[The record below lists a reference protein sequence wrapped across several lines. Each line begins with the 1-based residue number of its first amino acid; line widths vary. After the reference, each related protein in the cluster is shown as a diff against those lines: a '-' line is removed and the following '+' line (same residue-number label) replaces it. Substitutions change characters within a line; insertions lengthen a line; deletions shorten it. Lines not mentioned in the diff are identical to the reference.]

1 MSEKA
6 DKLLEALRASVKET
20 ERLKARNRELVSA
33 ASEPLAIV
41 GMGCRYPGGV
51 RTPAEFW
58 ELLSSG
64 GDAISGFPTDRGWD
78 AEGVYDPDP
87 DNPGTSY
94 VVEGGFLRDAASFDA
109 EFFGISPREALA
121 MDPQQRLLLEI
132 SWEALEAAGVDPA
145 ALRGSRTGVFIG
157 VAPGDYVTH
166 PSLQTSEGLAWHLMT
181 GGAASVMSGRISY
194 LLGLQG
200 PAVSID
206 TACSS
211 SLVAL
216 HLAAQ
221 AVRSGECS
229 MALAGGVT
237 VMASPSGFVG
247 FSRQRGLAEDG
258 RCKAFSADADGM
270 GMAEGAGMVLVE
282 RLSDAQRAGHRVLAV
297 LRSSAMNQDGA
308 SNGMTAPNGP
318 SQQRVIKAALAG
330 AHLSSADVDVVEAHG
345 TGTTLGDPIEAQ
357 ALLATYGQDRP
368 EDRPLLLGS
377 VKSNIGHTQQA
388 AGIAGVIKLV
398 LALQHGELPKTLH
411 AEKPSPHVDWTEG
424 HVRLLTERTPW
435 PAGGRPR
442 RGGVS
447 SFGLSGTN
455 AHVILEEAPA
465 APPAPVERPEPV
477 LGTGAGA
484 AWVLSG
490 RTPEGLAGQADQ
502 LREWVLARPELSPA
516 DVGWSL
522 ATTRSVFEHRAVVT
536 GEFASGLSDLAA
548 GSPSGSVVTGA
559 ARTGVRPVFVFAGQ
573 GSQWVGM
580 GQELARSSAVFAARL
595 TECERALESF
605 VDWKLSE
612 VLEGELESAD
622 VVQPALWAVMVS
634 LAAVWEA
641 AGVSPR
647 AVVGHSQGEIAAAT
661 VAGMLSLE
669 DGARVVALR
678 SKSLK
683 ALAGLGGM
691 LSVSAAA
698 DVVEERI
705 AKWGEKLALA
715 AVNGPAA
722 VVVSGEPEALAEL
735 KSELDAEGVRARM
748 VAVDYASHCA
758 QVERLEAEIRAVL
771 AGIEPR
777 RGRVPMVSA
786 MSGETL
792 TGEEL
797 DAGYWYE
804 SLRAPVDFERAVRL
818 LAEQGHNVF
827 LEVTPHPVLLG
838 AMNDTLGD
846 TAAVCG
852 TLRRDDGG
860 SARMLASFAEAFVHG
875 VAVDWTRVLPSG
887 NRVELP
893 TYAFQRVRFWPSEAA
908 PAPGGDA
915 VSLGLGAVGHP
926 LLGAAVELAGGAG
939 LVCTGRL
946 SVRTHPWL
954 ADHRVGGVILLPGT
968 GFVEMLLRAGE
979 QAGCGVLEELTL
991 HAPLAVPAEQGVQVQ
1006 VIVSEAGQDGRRAVE
1021 VFARRD
1027 DAGEGWTQHAS
1038 GTVAPAG
1045 PGETH
1050 DEELASWPPRNATR
1064 VEVDGLYEALADA
1077 SYQYGPAF
1085 QGVRGVWRRGDD
1097 VFAEVSLPESMV
1109 EQAGTFGLHPAL
1121 LDAVLQASVF
1131 AGGPDAEVSGEV
1143 RLPFAWTGVELFAG
1157 GASVLR
1163 ARLRRDASGSLSFV
1177 AADVTGATVVSVGSL
1192 RTRPVAADQVSVAD
1206 PVVRDAL
1213 FAVEWAEIGET
1224 APADEAWA
1232 VVGEDRFGVAEVLPA
1247 ESVPDLSALAETVP
1261 GVLVVCAGGAGDADP
1276 PASARRATAEV
1287 LDVVQRWLADER
1299 LEAARLVV
1307 LTRGAVAP
1315 VPGERVRDLAGAA
1328 VWGLVRSAQ
1337 SENPGRLVLADV
1349 LDDAGLARLASVVD
1363 SGEPEVAVRGG
1374 VVLGRRLTRPSGDL
1388 AVPEGLWRL
1397 EPDENGSLD
1406 GLVLAPVADAA
1417 LEPGQV
1423 RVGVR
1428 VAGLNF
1434 RDVLIALGMYPGGG
1448 VLGGEVAGR
1457 VLEVGPG
1464 VTGFAVGDRVLGI
1477 VSGGFGPEV
1486 IADARHL
1493 VGIPDSWSEVDA
1505 GSVPVAFLTAWYAL
1519 VELAGA
1525 RPGQRVLV
1533 HAAAGGVGMAAVRIA
1548 RHLGLEVFATASP
1561 AKHGVLAGLGLDADH
1576 ISTSRGVEFERD
1588 FLAATDGHGMD
1599 IVVNSLAGEL
1609 VDASLRLL
1617 PRGGSFV
1624 EMGRTDVRDPASIP
1638 AGVVYRPFDLAEAG
1652 PEGLHEML
1660 VRVVELM
1667 ASGVLA
1673 KLPVRVWDVRRAREA
1688 FRFMSQAKHTGKMV
1702 FTIPAAS
1709 AAGSASRSALITGGT
1724 GTLGGLVARHLAST
1738 GRADEVVLIGRSGPG
1753 APDVAVLAAELA
1765 SLGAA
1770 VRVVACDAAEREDL
1784 ATVLRGVPL
1793 LKTVVHTA
1801 GVLDDATI
1809 ASLTSERVSTVMRPK
1824 VDGAWNLHELTLDR
1838 ELDEFVLF
1846 SSAASTFGAAGQGNY
1861 VAANS
1866 FLDGLAADR
1875 RAAGLPGTSLAWG
1888 MWAETSALT
1897 GQLSDAERSRI
1908 NRGGVAALSAQDGL
1922 ALFDRAVSRDE
1933 AVLVPALL
1941 NVAGLRAQAA
1951 KGGEVPPVWRA
1962 LITARPGRRT
1972 AASEAGAG
1980 SLRQRLAGLSGPDRE
1995 RALVDLVRTHVA
2007 AVLGHRSPEAIGAN
2021 RVFTELGFDSL
2032 TAVEL
2037 RNRLNAATGLRL
2049 PATLVFDYPTL
2060 LVLAGRL
2067 ASLLADGSAAPVRSV
2082 ATHAAAATGEP
2093 IAIVGM
2099 ACRYPG
2105 DVTDPESFWRLL
2117 RTGTDAVAGFPDD
2130 RGWETVY
2137 DPDPDSVGTLYTQS
2151 GGFMADAAGFDA
2163 GFFGISPHEALAM
2176 DPQQR
2181 QLLEVS
2187 WEAIERAGIDPGS
2200 LRGSQTGVFVGGFA
2214 SGYGMTLG
2222 AGAEGSEGHATTGFA
2237 TSVLSGRISYTL
2249 GLEGPAITVDTACSS
2264 SLVALHLAVQAI
2276 RAGECSLA
2284 LAGGS
2289 TVIATP
2295 DGIVGFSQQRGLA
2308 ADGRCKAFSAEAD
2321 GMGFAEGAG
2330 VVVVER
2336 LSDARRNGHQVL
2348 AVVAGSAVNQDGAS
2362 NGLTAPNGPSQQRV
2376 IRAALANA
2384 GVSASEVD
2392 VVEAHGT
2399 GTTLGDPIE
2408 AQALLAT
2415 YGRDRDRPLW
2425 LGSVKSNIGHTQ
2437 AAAGVA
2443 GVIKM
2448 VLALQHQEIPRT
2460 LHVEEPSPHVDWESG
2475 AVRLL
2480 DAPAPWPS
2488 GDRVRR
2494 AGVSSFGISGTNAHV
2509 LVEEAPAADDA
2520 ETEAVPPSTA
2530 VESGGIGA
2538 WLVSGRT
2545 ADGLARQAER
2555 LHGWV
2560 LDRPELSPADVAWS
2574 LATARSA
2581 FEHRA
2586 VVVGDQAALR
2596 AGLRDLADGVPSGST
2611 SAGVARDDVRPVF
2624 VFAGQGSQWLGM
2636 GEELARSS
2644 AVFAA
2649 RLAECEAALESFVD
2663 WTLSEVLAEEL
2674 TSADRVQ
2681 PALWAVMVS
2690 LAAVWEAAG
2699 VRPDVVV
2706 GHSQGEIAAATV
2718 AGMLS
2723 IEDGA
2728 KVVALRSKSLKALAG
2743 LGGMLSVSAAASE
2756 VEERLS
2762 RWDDRLSLAAVNG
2775 PAAVV
2780 VSGEPEALAE
2790 LKSELDAESI
2800 RARMVAVDYA
2810 SHCAQVESLEA
2821 EIRAV
2826 LAGIEPRTGRVP
2838 MVSAMSGE
2846 TLTGEELDAGYWYE
2860 SLRAPVMFDRAIRTV
2875 AGDGHRMFIEVT
2887 PHPVLL
2893 GAMTDTLDEVVAA
2906 AGPGAAPGVVCGTLR
2921 RDDGGAARL
2930 LTSFGEAFVHGAPV
2944 DWAAVLP
2951 SGTHV
2956 DLPTYA
2962 FGHVRYWPKPSGG
2975 RAGDAVSLGLAAVDH
2990 PLLGAAVELAGGAG
3004 LVCTGRL
3011 SVRTHPW
3018 LADHVVHGVLL
3029 LPGTAFVELAVLAG
3043 DQVGCGLLE
3052 ELTLQSPLV
3061 IPAEGGVQVQV
3072 VLGAAED
3079 GRRTVEVFARRDD
3092 AGEDWTQHASGTVA
3106 AATTAETRDPELAVW
3121 PPREAT
3127 AVDIDGMYADEG
3139 PYGYGPAF
3147 RGLRAVWRR
3156 GEDVFAEVA
3165 LPDGLDAEAFGLHP
3179 ALLDAVLHASAL
3191 TGTAESG
3198 EVRLPF
3204 AWTGVRLHASGA
3216 SALRA
3221 RLRRDRSGA
3230 LTVTAA
3236 DPAGAAVLT
3245 VDSLITRP
3253 LATDQLTVAGPGAAD
3268 ALFAVEWSAI
3278 GEAPALAGDWALLGA
3293 DRFCLADTLALRS
3306 FADLPALIAAEN
3318 TPDVVLVCVGG
3329 KDPADP
3335 AEAARQATVDTLN
3348 LLQSWLA
3355 EERLERTR
3363 LVLLTR
3369 RSQAVEPG
3377 ERIGDLAGSAAW
3389 GLVRSAQAE
3398 NPGRAVLADLADGAA
3413 AALLPSIVDSG
3424 EPELAVRGRLAYA
3437 RRLVRPSGARQAAAH
3452 PPVAGAALVTGGTGT
3467 LGSLVARHLA
3477 ATGQADA
3484 VVLTSRSGPAA
3495 AGAAALAAD
3504 LAERGAGVAVLACD
3518 AADRAGLAT
3527 VVAAIPEL
3535 ASVVHTAGVLDD
3547 ATITSLTESRVDTVL
3562 RPKAFAAWHL
3572 HELTRDRNLA
3582 RFVLFSSAAA
3592 AFGVAGQGNYVAA
3605 NAFLDALA
3613 ADRRAAGLPATSL
3626 AWGMWAEVSG
3636 LTSTLTDAQRAKMA
3650 REGGALSADEGL
3662 ALFDDALDRAEAV
3675 LVPVRLDLG
3684 RMRTQAARGGEVAP
3698 LWRALLGGPARRS
3711 ASSGSA
3717 GADSLREQLAAL
3729 SAQDGH
3735 EVLLGLVRTHVAATL
3750 GHATGEAV
3758 DPGRAFTD
3766 LGFTS
3771 LTAVQLRNRLSTATG
3786 LRLPATLVF
3795 DYPNP
3800 TALAVRLAEQL
3811 GGVSAGPAAPAGA
3824 GGTAGHEPIAIV
3836 GMSCRFPGGVDSPEE
3851 FWRLLDGGEDVIS
3864 AFPSDRGWDLGGLYD
3879 ADAAHTGTSYT
3890 QAGGFLSDAS
3900 GFDAAFF
3907 GISPREALAMDPQQ
3921 RLLLEL
3927 SWEAFE
3933 RAGIDPVSLRGSR
3946 TGAFVGGYPSGYEQ
3960 SVLAEEGSADLEGHL
3975 MTGIATSILSGR
3987 LAYTLGLEGSTMTVD
4002 TACSSALVA
4011 LHLAAQAL
4019 RSGECSM
4026 ALAGGV
4032 TIMATPGTF
4041 VEFSRQRGLAP
4052 DGRCKAFAAGADGTG
4067 FAEGAGL
4074 LVLERLSDARRA
4086 GHPVLAVVRGSATN
4100 QDGASN
4106 GLTAPNGPAQQRVIQ
4121 AALANARLTASE
4133 VDAVEAHGTGTSLG
4147 DPIEAQALI
4156 ETYGQH
4162 RPAER
4167 PLWLGSVKSNIGHTQ
4182 AAAGVAGVIKMVLAL
4197 RNQRLPRTLHADEP
4211 SPHVDWSA
4219 GEVRLLTEPV
4229 SWPSDGRPRRAGVS
4243 SFGISGTNAHVI
4255 VEEAAAAAEPPERS
4269 GAPAAVPWA
4278 LSARTGEAVRAQ
4290 AARLRAH
4297 LLDRPDADL
4306 VDVGFSL
4313 ARTRTVFGHRAVV
4326 VGRDRDGLLAGLSAL
4341 AGGTPSPAV
4350 LTGAATDR
4358 KTVFVFPGKG
4368 FGPLAE
4374 LIDESPAFAASI
4386 AECARALSAELDEAV
4401 RTGSDR
4407 PEVLWAVQVSLAELW
4422 RSAGVRP
4429 AAVAGQGIGELAA
4442 ATVAGELTLA
4452 EAAASLVEETAA
4464 ERRAGSVPVLKVE
4477 DLGGFGEYV
4486 EFGAERLSPAEPEA
4500 TVTAALSGAEPGLSA
4515 LLTALSAVHVQG
4527 AAVDW
4532 TALLG
4537 GGRRVDLPTYAFQR
4551 NRFWPAPPAVH
4562 KQVPGEREF
4571 WAALDGGDLTALSE
4585 VLGAAGQLSAEMP
4598 LSAALERIVAWR
4610 GAGAAP
4616 GGETAA
4622 ERQWLPLLAGKTE
4635 AERRE
4640 ALLGLVREE
4649 IAGVLGYE
4657 SVDEVGPSTDIF
4669 DLGATSM
4676 SAVQLRERFDARTG
4690 LKLPE
4695 GFVYDNYLPEA
4706 IADFLAKELHDPAG
4720 SAG

>member
-20 ERLKARNRELVSA
+20 ERLKSRNRELVLA

-51 RTPAEFW
+51 RTPAQFW
-58 ELLSSG
+58 ELLSEG

-166 PSLQTSEGLAWHLMT
+166 PSLQTTEGLAWHLMT

-282 RLSDAQRAGHRVLAV
+282 RLSDAQRNGHQVLAV

-388 AGIAGVIKLV
+388 AGVAGVIKLV

-411 AEKPSPHVDWTEG
+411 ADEPSPHVDWTEG
-424 HVRLLTERTPW
+424 HVRLLTESTPW
-435 PAGGRPR
+435 PAGERPR

-465 APPAPVERPEPV
+465 AAPTPVERPEPV
-477 LGTGAGA
+477 LGTGVGG

-490 RTPEGLAGQADQ
+490 RTPEGLAGQTEQ

-522 ATTRSVFEHRAVVT
+522 ATTRSVFEHRAVVM

-548 GSPSGSVVTGA
+548 GTPSGSVVTGS
-559 ARTGVRPVFVFAGQ
+559 ARAGVRPVFVFAGQ
-573 GSQWVGM
+573 GSQWLGM
-580 GQELARSSAVFAARL
+580 GRELARSSAVFAARL
-595 TECERALESF
+595 AECEAALESF
-605 VDWKLSE
+605 VDWKLSD
-612 VLEGELESAD
+612 VLAEELTTAD
-622 VVQPALWAVMVS
+622 LVQPALWAVMVS

-641 AGVSPR
+641 AGVRPE

-683 ALAGLGGM
+683 VLAGLGGM

-698 DVVEERI
+698 DVVEGRLSR
-705 AKWGEKLALA
+705 WGERLALA
-715 AVNGPAA
+715 AVNGPSA

-735 KSELDAEGVRARM
+735 KAELDAEGIRARM

-758 QVERLEAEIRAVL
+758 QVERLEDEIRAVL

-804 SLRAPVDFERAVRL
+804 SLRSTVHFERAVRL
-818 LAEQGHNVF
+818 LVEQEHNVF

-860 SARMLASFAEAFVHG
+860 SARMLTSFAEAFVHG

-908 PAPGGDA
+908 PVLGGDA
-915 VSLGLGAVGHP
+915 VSLGLGAVDHP
-926 LLGAAVELAGGAG
+926 LLGAAVELADGAG

-946 SVRTHPWL
+946 SVGTHPWL

-968 GFVEMLLRAGE
+968 AFVEMLLRAGD
-979 QAGCGVLEELTL
+979 QTGCGVLEELTL
-991 HAPLAVPAEQGVQVQ
+991 QAPLVVPAEQGVQLQ

-1027 DAGEGWTQHAS
+1027 DAGEGWTQHAG

-1050 DEELASWPPRNATR
+1050 DEELAVWPPRNATR

-1077 SYQYGPAF
+1077 SYRYGPAF
-1085 QGVRGVWRRGDD
+1085 QGLRGVWRRGED
-1097 VFAEVSLPESMV
+1097 VFAEVSLPEGMA
-1109 EQAGTFGLHPAL
+1109 EQAATFGLHPAL
-1121 LDAVLQASVF
+1121 LDAVLQAGVF

-1163 ARLRRDASGSLSFV
+1163 ARLRRDATGALSFV

-1192 RTRPVAADQVSVAD
+1192 KTRPVAAEQLSVAD
-1206 PVVRDAL
+1206 PVVQDAL
-1213 FAVEWAEIGET
+1213 FALEWAEIGEST
-1224 APADEAWA
+1224 PTDEAWA
-1232 VVGEDRFGVAEVLPA
+1232 VVGEDRFGVADALPA
-1247 ESVPDLSALAETVP
+1247 ESISDLSALAETAP
-1261 GVLVVCAGGAGDADP
+1261 GVLVVCAGGTGDVDT

-1315 VPGERVRDLAGAA
+1315 APGERVHDLAGAA

-1349 LDDAGLARLASVVD
+1349 LDDADLAQLPSVVD
-1363 SGEPEVAVRGG
+1363 SGEPEVAVRSG
-1374 VVLGRRLTRPSGDL
+1374 VALGRRLTRPSGDL
-1388 AVPEGLWRL
+1388 ALPGGLWRL

-1406 GLVLAPVADAA
+1406 GLVPAPVADVA

-1448 VLGGEVAGR
+1448 VMGGEVAGR
-1457 VLEVGPG
+1457 VVEVGPG

-1477 VSGGFGPEV
+1477 VAGGFGPEV

-1493 VGIPDSWSEVDA
+1493 VGIPDGWSEVDA
-1505 GSVPVAFLTAWYAL
+1505 ASVPVAFLTAWYAL

-1525 RPGQRVLV
+1525 RSGQRVLV

-1588 FLAATDGHGMD
+1588 FLAATGGRGVD

-1617 PRGGSFV
+1617 PQGGSFV
-1624 EMGRTDVRDPASIP
+1624 EMGRTDLRDPETIP

-1652 PEGLHEML
+1652 SAGLHEML
-1660 VRVVELM
+1660 VRVVDLM

-1702 FTIPAAS
+1702 FTIPS
-1709 AAGSASRSALITGGT
+1709 AAVSASRSALITGGT

-1738 GRADEVVLIGRSGPG
+1738 GRADELVLTGRSGPG
-1753 APDVAVLAAELA
+1753 APDVATLAAELA
-1765 SLGAA
+1765 SLGAS

-1793 LKTVVHTA
+1793 LKSVVHTA

-1809 ASLTSERVSTVMRPK
+1809 ASLTSERVSAVMRPK
-1824 VDGAWNLHELTLDR
+1824 VDGAWNLHELTKDR

-1846 SSAASTFGAAGQGNY
+1846 SSAASTFGAPGQGNY

-1972 AASEAGAG
+1972 AASEVGAD
-1980 SLRQRLAGLSGPDRE
+1980 SLRQRLAGLSEPDRE

-2007 AVLGHRSPEAIGAN
+2007 AVLGHRSTEAIGAN

-2060 LVLAGRL
+2060 LVLAGHL
-2067 ASLLADGSAAPVRSV
+2067 TSLLVDGSAAPVRSV

-2151 GGFMADAAGFDA
+2151 GGFMSDAGGFDA

-2214 SGYGMTLG
+2214 SGYGMSLG

-2276 RAGECSLA
+2276 RAGECSMA

-2295 DGIVGFSQQRGLA
+2295 DGIVGFSRQRGLA

-2376 IRAALANA
+2376 IRAALTNA
-2384 GVSASEVD
+2384 GLTVSDVD

-2399 GTTLGDPIE
+2399 GTVLGDPIE

-2415 YGRDRDRPLW
+2415 YGQDRDRPLW

-2460 LHVEEPSPHVDWESG
+2460 LHVEEPSSHVDWESG
-2475 AVRLL
+2475 AIRLL
-2480 DAPAPWPS
+2480 DASAPWPS

-2494 AGVSSFGISGTNAHV
+2494 AGISSFGISGTNAHIV
-2509 LVEEAPAADDA
+2509 VEEAPAADDA

-2555 LHGWV
+2555 LHGWATA
-2560 LDRPELSPADVAWS
+2560 REAPAPADVAWS
-2574 LATARSA
+2574 LATTRSA

-2586 VVVGDQAALR
+2586 VVVGDQDALL

-2611 SAGVARDDVRPVF
+2611 SAGVVRDDVRPVF

-2649 RLAECEAALESFVD
+2649 RLAECERALESFVD
-2663 WTLSEVLAEEL
+2663 WKLSDVLGGEL
-2674 TSADRVQ
+2674 ESADVVQ
-2681 PALWAVMVS
+2681 PALWAIMVS

-2723 IEDGA
+2723 VEDGA
-2728 KVVALRSKSLKALAG
+2728 RVVALRSKSLKVLAG
-2743 LGGMLSVSAAASE
+2743 LGGMLSVSAAASD
-2756 VEERLS
+2756 VEERLGG
-2762 RWDDRLSLAAVNG
+2762 WGDRLSLAAVNG

-2780 VSGEPEALAE
+2780 VSGEPQALAE
-2790 LKSELDAESI
+2790 LKAELEAKGV

-2810 SHCAQVESLEA
+2810 SHCAQVERLEA

-2826 LAGIEPRTGRVP
+2826 LAGVEPRRGRVP

-2930 LTSFGEAFVHGAPV
+2930 LTSFAEAFVHGAPV

-2951 SGTHV
+2951 SGAHV

-2962 FGHVRYWPKPSGG
+2962 FDHVRYWPKPGGG
-2975 RAGDAVSLGLAAVDH
+2975 RAGDAVSLGLGAVDH

-3004 LVCTGRL
+3004 MVCTGRL

-3018 LADHVVHGVLL
+3018 LADHVVNGVLL

-3061 IPAEGGVQVQV
+3061 IPADGGVQVQV
-3072 VLGAAED
+3072 VLGDAED

-3092 AGEDWTQHASGTVA
+3092 AGEDWTQHAGGTVTT
-3106 AATTAETRDPELAVW
+3106 ATTAETRDPELAVW

-3147 RGLRAVWRR
+3147 RGLQAVWRR
-3156 GEDVFAEVA
+3156 GDDVFAEVA
-3165 LPDGLDAEAFGLHP
+3165 LPDGLDAGAFGLHP

-3204 AWTGVRLHASGA
+3204 VWTGVRLHASGA

-3221 RLRRDRSGA
+3221 RLRRDHTGA

-3236 DPAGAAVLT
+3236 DPTGATVIT

-3253 LATDQLTVAGPGAAD
+3253 LATDQLTVAGPGVAD

-3293 DRFCLADTLALRS
+3293 DRFGLTDTLTLRS
-3306 FADLPALIAAEN
+3306 FVDLPALVAAEN
-3318 TPDVVLVCVGG
+3318 TPDVVLVWVGDG
-3329 KDPADP
+3329 DAAD
-3335 AEAARQATVDTLN
+3335 AAKAARQATVDTLN

-3355 EERLERTR
+3355 EERLEQTR

-3398 NPGRAVLADLADGAA
+3398 NPGRVVLADLPDGAA
-3413 AALLPSIVDSG
+3413 AALLPTIVDSG

-3437 RRLVRPSGARQAAAH
+3437 RRLARPSGARRGAAH
-3452 PPVAGAALVTGGTGT
+3452 PPVAGTALVTGGTGT

-3477 ATGQADA
+3477 TTGQADA

-3495 AGAAALAAD
+3495 AGAAALAAE
-3504 LAERGAGVAVLACD
+3504 LAERGTGVAVLACD
-3518 AADRAGLAT
+3518 AANRAELAT
-3527 VVAAIPEL
+3527 VVDAIPEL
-3535 ASVVHTAGVLDD
+3535 TSVVHTAGVLDD

-3592 AFGVAGQGNYVAA
+3592 TFGVAGQGNYVAA

-3613 ADRRAAGLPATSL
+3613 ADRRAAGLPGTSL

-3636 LTSTLTDAQRAKMA
+3636 LTSTLTDAERAKMA
-3650 REGGALSADEGL
+3650 RDGGALSADEGL
-3662 ALFDDALDRAEAV
+3662 ELFDDALDRAEPV
-3675 LVPVRLDLG
+3675 LVPARLDLG
-3684 RMRTQAARGGEVAP
+3684 RLRTQAARGGDVAP

-3711 ASSGSA
+3711 ASSGAA

-3735 EVLLGLVRTHVAATL
+3735 ELLLGLVRTHVAATL
-3750 GHATGEAV
+3750 GHATGEAI
-3758 DPGRAFTD
+3758 DPERAFTD

-3771 LTAVQLRNRLSTATG
+3771 LTAVQLRNRLSTATD

-3800 TALAVRLAEQL
+3800 TALAVRLAEQF
-3811 GGVSAGPAAPAGA
+3811 GGVAAGPAAPVVTGGA
-3824 GGTAGHEPIAIV
+3824 TDHEPIAIV

-3864 AFPSDRGWDLGGLYD
+3864 AFPADRGWDLGGLYD

-3900 GFDAAFF
+3900 AFDAAFF

-3933 RAGIDPVSLRGSR
+3933 RAGIDPISLRGSR
-3946 TGAFVGGYPSGYEQ
+3946 TGAFVGGYTSGYEQ
-3960 SVLAEEGSADLEGHL
+3960 SVLAEEGSSDLEGHL

-4019 RSGECSM
+4019 RTGECSM

-4052 DGRCKAFAAGADGTG
+4052 DGRCKAFAASADGTG

-4106 GLTAPNGPAQQRVIQ
+4106 GLTAPNGPSQQRVIR

-4156 ETYGQH
+4156 ETYGQQ
-4162 RPAER
+4162 RAAER

-4197 RNQRLPRTLHADEP
+4197 RNQRLPRTLHVDEP
-4211 SPHVDWSA
+4211 SPHIDWSA

-4255 VEEAAAAAEPPERS
+4255 VEEAPAAAEQPERS
-4269 GAPAAVPWA
+4269 GGPAVVPWA

-4341 AGGTPSPAV
+4341 ADGTPSPEV
-4350 LTGAATDR
+4350 PTGVATGR
-4358 KTVFVFPGKG
+4358 KAVFVFPDKG

-4374 LIDESPAFAASI
+4374 LMDESPAFAESI
-4386 AECARALSAELDEAV
+4386 AECARALSVELDEAV

-4407 PEVLWAVQVSLAELW
+4407 PEVRWAVQVSLAELW

-4452 EAAASLVEETAA
+4452 EAAASLAADTPA
-4464 ERRAGSVPVLKVE
+4464 ERRAGRVPVLPVE
-4477 DLGGFGEYV
+4477 ELVGFGEYV

-4500 TVTAALSGAEPGLSA
+4500 TVTAALSGAVPGLSA

-4527 AAVDW
+4527 TAVDW

-4537 GGRRVDLPTYAFQR
+4537 RGRRVDLPTYAFQR
-4551 NRFWPAPPAVH
+4551 NRFWPAPPAVR
-4562 KQVPGEREF
+4562 KRVPGEREF

-4585 VLGAAGQLSAEMP
+4585 VLGTTEQLSAEMP
-4598 LSAALERIVAWR
+4598 LSAVLERIVAWR
-4610 GAGAAP
+4610 GADTEP
-4616 GGETAA
+4616 GGEAAA
-4622 ERQWLPLLAGKTE
+4622 ESQWLPLLAGKTE

-4640 ALLGLVREE
+4640 VLLGLVREE
-4649 IAGVLGYE
+4649 IAGVLGYA